1 MNKIIQILRKSELY
15 FIFALVLLNLY
26 CAVALRGEHVIN
38 ATHLMMA
45 VIMLMFANDKILKKS
60 DLKVDFL

>member
-1 MNKIIQILRKSELY
+1 MLKKSELY

-26 CAVALRGEHVIN
+26 CAVALRGESFVD

-45 VIMLMFANDKILKKS
+45 VIMLIFANDKILEKLEKK
-60 DLKVDFL
+60 

>member
-1 MNKIIQILRKSELY
+1 MNKLIQILRKGELY

-26 CAVALRGEHVIN
+26 CAVALRGEHFVN

-45 VIMLMFANDKILKKS
+45 VIMLMFANDKILEKLEKK
-60 DLKVDFL
+60 

>member
-1 MNKIIQILRKSELY
+1 MLRKSELY

-26 CAVALRGEHVIN
+26 CAVALRGEHFVN

-45 VIMLMFANDKILKKS
+45 VIMLMFANDKILEKIEKK
-60 DLKVDFL
+60 

>member
-1 MNKIIQILRKSELY
+1 MNKILQMLKKSELY

-26 CAVALRGEHVIN
+26 CAVALRGESFVD

-45 VIMLMFANDKILKKS
+45 VIMLILANDKILEKLEKK
-60 DLKVDFL
+60 

>member
-1 MNKIIQILRKSELY
+1 MNKMIQMLRKSELH

-26 CAVALRGEHVIN
+26 CAFALRGESFVD

-45 VIMLMFANDKILKKS
+45 VIMLIFANDKILEKLEKK
-60 DLKVDFL
+60 

>member
-1 MNKIIQILRKSELY
+1 MNKCLQILKQSELY

-26 CAVALRGEHVIN
+26 CAVAFRGDHFVD

-45 VIMLMFANDKILKKS
+45 VIMLVFANDKIIEKLEKK
-60 DLKVDFL
+60 